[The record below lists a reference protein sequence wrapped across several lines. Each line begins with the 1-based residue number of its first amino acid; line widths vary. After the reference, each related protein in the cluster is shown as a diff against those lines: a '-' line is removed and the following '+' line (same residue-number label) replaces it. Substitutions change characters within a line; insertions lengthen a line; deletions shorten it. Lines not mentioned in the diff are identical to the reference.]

1 MPSVVLVG
9 NADYKIKVKSAGT
22 TIRLK
27 DDATVLSMHFSIVA
41 YTVAPKDHIWLR
53 MCTISESGLLP
64 KEEGSAY
71 AVKLADDLVKEISKI
86 INSNQE
92 VLK

>member
-27 DDATVLSMHFSIVA
+27 DDATVLSTYFSLIA
-41 YTVAPKDHIWLR
+41 YTATPKDYIWRR
-53 MCTISESGLLP
+53 MCTISESKPLSD
-64 KEEGSAY
+64 EEGPAY
-71 AVKLADDLVKEISKI
+71 AVKLADGLAEEISKM